1 MSKSGKPSGSLRKQ
15 CVPQS
20 NCFAMKQTL
29 CLLFTLCVLSNA
41 IDATTSWTAGASDEN
56 GKRMSGTEIL
66 KLASHQGKLFA
77 ATSLWMETDRSL
89 DGCQVLVKES
99 TDSDWKVDLDM
110 SANHTRMTALQ
121 SFKFRSDHRGEPI
134 EPVTMLLAAP
144 LSRRGI
150 VSIWARQDES
160 GDWLEFP
167 LGNSRTTSQVR
178 GMGFH
183 RDTVTGAD
191 MVFAG
196 VSGTKNA
203 EASLGML
210 TATYDANAQGKLV
223 WSRKPELML
232 PKGQRFM
239 EYAVCNGK
247 LYASST
253 KDIWVREDGK
263 NPKWKSVYQNARMTS
278 GGGIRG
284 LVTVP
289 APSGNKEA
297 LLFITNGVARTLDP
311 NRNNVVRKE
320 LDIAAF
326 LAKEWNLPIDGSLAG
341 YNKIVH
347 DIGPDG
353 QDRWCIGFQC
363 SYDKNYVENGGMEE
377 RNIRIRDDGRRPIRY
392 FASERNFLIRS
403 LKKREPVYTVRSFEA
418 AGKGTSGAVR
428 SIVRSPFEGEENT
441 LYLGGGECN
450 GMPSHDTG
458 WIYAVSAN
466 LTHSATATASPVA
479 ASVKVLGKQ
488 TKLVKASDD
497 RPNIILILA
506 DDLGYAD
513 VGVNGCQDV
522 PTPRIDSIATN
533 GVRFT
538 HGYANHPVCSPSRAG
553 LMTGMYQHR
562 FGFERNSGPER
573 YAAANFGVPR
583 RIPLLSEKLNGVGY
597 ATGMIGKWHIGFRE
611 GLRPHERGFDFTY
624 VFHSGARSY
633 YPKTKNGDPLY
644 RNGIRV
650 AKEPAY
656 LTDAFAE
663 ESANFIKQN
672 RNDPFFLYLA
682 FNAVHTPMEAT
693 NKYLKRFPNIKDRK
707 RKAMAGML
715 SAMDD
720 AVGDIL
726 DTLETLN
733 LAENTLIM
741 FYSDNGGIPPL
752 NASQNHPFRGMKG
765 TLYEGGIR
773 VPFLFQWP
781 DAIPAGSLYENPVMG
796 FDCHATALSAAGL
809 SDTTATAIDGVD
821 LLPFLKGEQSRV
833 PHEELFWRS
842 GPKHALRMGDWKLV
856 NERTGGQVLFNLKED
871 PQESANLSAQHP
883 SVFREMKARYQ
894 TWSRSM
900 MRPQWIRQDQ
910 NNAYPGGELKSKP
923 QNSQRKKNLKRD
935 IPASN

>member
-1 MSKSGKPSGSLRKQ
+1 
-15 CVPQS
+15 
-20 NCFAMKQTL
+20 MKQTL
-29 CLLFTLCVLSNA
+29 YLLLVLSTLSSPT
-41 IDATTSWTAGASDEN
+41 DATTSWTAGASDEN
-56 GKRMSGTEIL
+56 GKRMNGTEIL

-77 ATSLWMETDRSL
+77 ATSMWMETDRSL
-89 DGCQVLVKES
+89 GGCQVLVKES
-99 TDSDWKVDLDM
+99 ANSDWKVDLDM
-110 SANHTRMTALQ
+110 GPNHTRMTALQ
-121 SFKFRSDHRGEPI
+121 AFEFRSDHRGKPI
-134 EPVTMLLAAP
+134 EPVKMLLATP

-150 VSIWARQDES
+150 VSIWARQDDND
-160 GDWLEFP
+160 DWLEFP
-167 LGNSRTTSQVR
+167 LGSSKTTSQVR

-183 RDTVTGAD
+183 RDSVTGAD

-196 VSGTKNA
+196 VSGSKNA
-203 EASLGML
+203 DASLGML
-210 TATYDANAQGKLV
+210 TASYDANATGNLV

-253 KDIWVREDGK
+253 KDIWVRKDGK
-263 NPKWKSVYQNARMTS
+263 NPKWKSVYHNARMTS

-289 APSGNKEA
+289 APSGDKEA
-297 LLFITNGVARTLDP
+297 LLFITTGVARTLDP
-311 NRNNVVRKE
+311 NRKNTVNKE

-326 LAKEWNLPIDGSLAG
+326 LAKEWDLPIDGSLAG

-347 DIGPDG
+347 DIGANG
-353 QDRWCIGFQC
+353 QDRWLIGFQC
-363 SYDKNYVENGGMEE
+363 SYDKRYVENGGMEA
-377 RNIRIRDDGRRPIRY
+377 RNVRVRDDGRRPIRY

-403 LKKREPVYTVRSFEA
+403 IEKGKPVYTVRSFEA

-428 SIVRSPFEGEENT
+428 SIVRSPFAGEENT

-458 WIYAVSAN
+458 WIYAVSTN
-466 LTHSATATASPVA
+466 STHDSNEKNTPIA
-479 ASVKVLGKQ
+479 ASIKAQSKSVTLGEP
-488 TKLVKASDD
+488 AAD

-522 PTPRIDSIATN
+522 PTPHIDSLAAN
-533 GVRFT
+533 GTRFT
-538 HGYANHPVCSPSRAG
+538 NGYANHPVCSPSRAG
-553 LMTGMYQHR
+553 LMSGMYQHR

-583 RIPLLSEKLNGVGY
+583 RIPLLSEKLDEAGY

-611 GLRPHERGFDFTY
+611 GLRSHERGFDFSY

-633 YPKTKNGDPLY
+633 YPETRNGDPLY
-644 RNGIRV
+644 RNGVRV
-650 AKEPAY
+650 KKEPDY

-663 ESANFIKQN
+663 ESVDFIRRNQ
-672 RNDPFFLYLA
+672 NDPFFLYLA

-693 NKYLKRFPNIKDRK
+693 DKYLKRFPNIKDRK

-720 AVGDIL
+720 AVGQIL
-726 DTLETLN
+726 DTLNNQGLT
-733 LAENTLIM
+733 ENTLIM

-752 NASQNHPFRGMKG
+752 NASLNHPFRGMKG

-781 DAIPAGSLYENPVMG
+781 GAIPADSLYESPVMG
-796 FDCHATALSAAGL
+796 FDCHATALAAAGAL
-809 SDTTATAIDGVD
+809 DTSESDIDGVD
-821 LLPFLKGEQSRV
+821 LLPFLKGKSGV

-856 NERTGGQVLFNLKED
+856 NERTGGQVLFNLKDD
-871 PQESANLSAQHP
+871 PQETTDLSAQHP
-883 SVFREMKARYQ
+883 NIFREMKARYNA
-894 TWSRSM
+894 WSRSM

-910 NNAYPGGELKSKP
+910 NNAHPGGELRSSP
-923 QNSQRKKNLKRD
+923 QNNRRKQNLKRD
-935 IPASN
+935 IPAPN

>member
-1 MSKSGKPSGSLRKQ
+1 
-15 CVPQS
+15 
-20 NCFAMKQTL
+20 MKL
-29 CLLFTLCVLSNA
+29 PLAFLLFLSTLSTSF
-41 IDATTSWTAGASDEN
+41 ATTSWTAGASDEN
-56 GKRMSGTEIL
+56 GQRMNGTEIL

-77 ATSLWMETDRSL
+77 ATSMWMETDHSL
-89 DGCQVLVKES
+89 SGCQVLVKES
-99 TDSDWKVDLDM
+99 ADSDWKVDLEM
-110 SANHTRMTALQ
+110 GVNHTRMTALQ
-121 SFKFRSDHRGEPI
+121 SFEFRTDHEGNAI
-134 EPVTMLLAAP
+134 EPVKMLLAAP
-144 LSRRGI
+144 LSRRGV

-160 GDWLEFP
+160 DDWLEFP
-167 LGNSRTTSQVR
+167 LGSSRTTSQVR

-196 VSGTKNA
+196 VSGSKNA
-203 EASLGML
+203 EPSLGML
-210 TATYDANAQGKLV
+210 TATYDANAKGKLV

-253 KDIWVREDGK
+253 KDIWVRKDGK
-263 NPKWKSVYQNARMTS
+263 KPEWKSVYHNVRMTS

-289 APSGNKEA
+289 APSGDKEA
-297 LLFITNGVARTLDP
+297 LLFITTGVARMLDP
-311 NRNNVVRKE
+311 NRNNTVKKE

-326 LAKEWNLPIDGSLAG
+326 LAKEWDLPIDGSLAG
-341 YNKIVH
+341 YNKIVR
-347 DIGPDG
+347 DKGPDG
-353 QDRWCIGFQC
+353 QDRWLIGFQC
-363 SYDKNYVENGGMEE
+363 SYDKLYVESGGLEKH
-377 RNIRIRDDGRRPIRY
+377 NIRIRDDGRRPIRY
-392 FASERNFLIRS
+392 FASERNFLIRT
-403 LKKREPVYTVRSFEA
+403 LQRGKPVYTVRSFEA
-418 AGKGTSGAVR
+418 AGKGESGAVR

-458 WIYAVSAN
+458 WIYTVSAN
-466 LTHSATATASPVA
+466 PAQNFSAKPTPGPASAQVA
-479 ASVKVLGKQ
+479 VKETKVASKK
-488 TKLVKASDD
+488 SDQ
-497 RPNIILILA
+497 PNIILILA

-513 VGVNGCQDV
+513 VGVNGCEDV
-522 PTPRIDSIATN
+522 PTPRIDSIAANGARFTN
-533 GVRFT
+533 GYAT
-538 HGYANHPVCSPSRAG
+538 HAVCSPSRAG
-553 LMTGMYQHR
+553 LMAGMYQHR

-583 RIPLLSEKLNGVGY
+583 RIPLLSEKLNEAGY
-597 ATGMIGKWHIGFRE
+597 ATGMVGKWHIGFRE
-611 GLRPHERGFDFTY
+611 GLRPHERGFDFAY

-633 YPKTKNGDPLY
+633 YPETRNGDPLY
-644 RNGIRV
+644 RNGVRV
-650 AKEPAY
+650 KQEPAY

-663 ESANFIKQN
+663 ESVTFIKRNQN
-672 RNDPFFLYLA
+672 NPFFLYLA

-693 NKYLKRFPNIKDRK
+693 DKYLNRFPHIKAKK
-707 RKAMAGML
+707 RRAMAGML

-720 AVGDIL
+720 AVGEIL
-726 DTLETLN
+726 DTLSELD
-733 LAENTLIM
+733 LDENTLVM

-752 NASQNHPFRGMKG
+752 NASLNHPFRGMKG

-781 DAIPAGSLYENPVMG
+781 DQIPAGSLYENPVMG
-796 FDCHATALSAAGL
+796 FDCHATALAAAGL
-809 SDTTATAIDGVD
+809 SDTTTRTIDGVN
-821 LLPFLKGEQSRV
+821 LLPFLKGKAGV

-842 GPKHALRMGDWKLV
+842 GAKHALRRGDWKLV

-871 PQESANLSAQHP
+871 PQETTNVSAQHP
-883 SVFREMKARYQ
+883 NVFREMKARYQ

-910 NNAYPGGELKSKP
+910 NNAHPGGELKSKP

-935 IPASN
+935 IPAVK